1 MKIITLISLILLSS
15 VALGKNN
22 YTNYDYWPPLYDAK
36 IRGCSNN
43 HTWGQVR
50 TNSDGSKRWHDGWDL
65 YSIDG
70 DMEAKAISRK
80 STVVYTG
87 KIGNYGNVVLLK
99 DTTSIIPIYPMYA
112 HLKNIKVKKGDILNG
127 GDVVGIVGRTGYEN
141 NHSIPTHLH
150 FEIWLSFKRGAG
162 NIPISSRGRISPLQI
177 FGDEMFNY
185 MITGCDKKT
194 FKYNLRYAKNN
205 K

>member
-1 MKIITLISLILLSS
+1 MKFIILIPLILLSS
-15 VALGKNN
+15 VSLGKSN
-22 YTNYDYWPPLYDAK
+22 YINYDYWPPLYNAK

-43 HTWGQVR
+43 HTHGLVR

-70 DMEAKAISRK
+70 DMKAKTISRK
-80 STVVYTG
+80 STVMFTG
-87 KIGNYGNVVLLK
+87 AIGKYGNVVVLK

-112 HLKNIKVKKGDILNG
+112 HLKSIKVKKGDILNG

-141 NHSIPTHLH
+141 IPSIPTHLH

-162 NIPISSRGRISPLQI
+162 NIPISSRGRISPIQI
-177 FGDEMFNY
+177 FGDEMFSY
-185 MITGCDKKT
+185 MITDCNNKP
-194 FKYNLRYAKNN
+194 FKYKYAENN